1 MDRSTAE
8 IDSSTMVSVVHTAG
22 RGRVRL
28 HIQGLYRSEKLKSEL
43 EKALSSHSM
52 IHEASANS
60 LTGNVLV
67 QFPPDRDQK
76 EIIKEVDQLVRR
88 FLNGR
93 IVTVNK
99 PKSHPCIAKP
109 TQAKTGKPKQ
119 SKRSFASQFN
129 VLFRKS
135 SASVE
140 VQPSQ
145 AAPKDF
151 WHRLDTRETMARLD
165 TSKVGLSIMESEHR
179 LQIYGPNRLAE
190 NKRRSTLEIFAEQ
203 VANPAMVMLGV
214 SAVVS
219 VATGGLIDAAVIV
232 SAVLM
237 NAIIGY
243 LTESSSER
251 TINALGS
258 MAPTHA
264 HVIRDGKQ
272 LTVPIEE
279 IVIGDLLA
287 LTPGSYIPAD
297 ARLLHSSRLT
307 VDESALTGESM
318 PVGKHWDFIA
328 PEDTP
333 LADRK
338 NMLHMGTIVTGGS
351 GQAFVAATGRNT
363 EIGLIQSLVG
373 EVKPPETLLQ
383 RQLDDLNGNLAKVC
397 GILCVGVFGLGVF
410 RGYSWLQMLTSSI
423 SLAVAAIPEG
433 LPAVATTTLAIGIRN
448 SHREKVLIR
457 QLGAVESLGSVQVIC
472 LDKTGTLTMNKMKVV
487 TLRTAEHTVAIT
499 DRKFEV
505 KSQAIDPWSQLAIRK
520 LLEVVS
526 LCSEVRLSGSG
537 IVPELDGS
545 PTESALVEAAMNA
558 GADVRELRK
567 AYPLIK
573 TTHRAENRPYMMTV
587 HETQEAGLLFAVK
600 GSPSDVLALCQWR
613 QQGEALEQLDDAI
626 RERIIE
632 RNDRLA
638 GDALRVLGV
647 AYAYADKSD
656 DLTAPPLIWL
666 GLIGME
672 DSIRPDMDRLMDDF
686 HRAGVRTV
694 MITGDQSATAYS
706 VGSRLRL
713 SGDAPLEIIDSANLD
728 KLDPEILKG
737 VIKNTSVFARVS
749 PAHKLKIVQALQQ
762 AGHVVAMTGDGVND
776 GPALKAADIGVA
788 MGDQGT
794 DVARSVADVVLED
807 DNLHTMIIAIRQG
820 RTIYSNIRK
829 SLRFLLSTNLSEIEL
844 AVLTMALGLGEAL
857 NPLQLLWINMVADIA
872 PAMALALEPPERDV
886 LKQVPRDPERAIIDS
901 GDFRRL
907 LRESLFITGGSLSVY
922 ALSRLRYGPGLQ
934 ASSNTFLAFTLAKF
948 LHALSC
954 RSEETTVL
962 DRERPANPH
971 MITALGG
978 TLVIQALATFVPQL
992 RSLLR
997 CTPLGVVDL
1006 PLILAGASV
1015 PFVLNEATKR
1025 ITRNTRKDGD
1035 LTL

>member
-1 MDRSTAE
+1 ME
-8 IDSSTMVSVVHTAG
+8 QSSTPIDPPAIVSIVHSAG
-22 RGRVRL
+22 QGRVRL
-28 HIQGLYRSEKLKSEL
+28 RVQGLYRSDKLKHDL
-43 EKALSSHSM
+43 EKALSRHLV
-52 IHEASANS
+52 IQEVRANS

-67 QFPPDRDQK
+67 QYPADQDQDA
-76 EIIKEVDQLVRR
+76 IVMEVDSIARR
-88 FLNGR
+88 CLNGR
-93 IVTVNK
+93 IVSISK
-99 PKSHPCIAKP
+99 PKPRPFTAKP
-109 TQAKTGKPKQ
+109 AHAKL
-119 SKRSFASQFN
+119 KRNDDGLSFTERFKAQFN
-129 VLFRKS
+129 KS
-135 SASVE
+135 NPYVE
-140 VQPSQ
+140 VMPSQ
-145 AAPKDF
+145 PVPKHS
-151 WHRLDTRETMARLD
+151 WHKLDTREAMARLD
-165 TSKVGLSIMESEHR
+165 TSKVGLSVVEAGHR
-179 LQIYGPNRLAE
+179 LQIFGPNRLAE
-190 NKRRSTLEIFAEQ
+190 NKRRSTLEMFTEQ
-203 VANPAMVMLGV
+203 LANPAMLMLGV

-243 LTESSSER
+243 VTESSSER
-251 TINALGS
+251 TISALGS

-264 HVIRDGKQ
+264 NVIRDGKQ
-272 LTVPIEE
+272 FTVPIEE
-279 IVIGDLLA
+279 IVIGDLLL
-287 LTPGSYIPAD
+287 LTPGSYVPAD
-297 ARLLHSSRLT
+297 ARLLKSSRLT

-318 PVGKHWDFIA
+318 PVGKYWDFIA

-351 GQAFVAATGRNT
+351 GQALVAATGKNT

-373 EVKPPETLLQ
+373 EVKPPDTLLQ
-383 RQLDDLNGNLAKVC
+383 RQLDDLNGNLAKTC
-397 GILCVGVFGLGVF
+397 GILCVGVFGLGVL
-410 RGYSWLQMLTSSI
+410 RGYSWLQMLSSSI

-472 LDKTGTLTMNKMKVV
+472 LDKTGTLTMNKMKAV
-487 TLRTAEHTVAIT
+487 TLRTAGHTVAIT
-499 DRKFEV
+499 DERFEV
-505 KSQAIDPWSQLAIRK
+505 RGQTINPLEQPEIKK
-520 LLEVVS
+520 LLEIVC
-526 LCSEVRLSGSG
+526 LCSEVKFVGSS
-537 IVPELDGS
+537 VTPALEGS
-545 PTESALVEAAMNA
+545 PTESAMVEATMNA
-558 GADVRELRK
+558 GENVRVLRD
-567 AYPLIK
+567 AHPVIK

-587 HETQEAGLLFAVK
+587 HETTDGRLLFAMK
-600 GSPSDVLALCQWR
+600 GSPGDVLALCQWR
-613 QQGEALEQLDDAI
+613 QHEGEMEELDENI
-626 RERIIE
+626 RDRIIE

-647 AYAYADKSD
+647 AYAYVDKTE
-656 DLTAPPLIWL
+656 DLKTPPLVWL

-672 DSIRPDMDRLMDDF
+672 DSIRPDMDRLMAEF
-686 HRAGVRTV
+686 HSAGVRTV

-706 VGSRLRL
+706 VGSRLGL

-749 PAHKLKIVQALQQ
+749 PAHKLKIVQALQD

-844 AVLTMALGLGEAL
+844 AILTMALGMGEAL

-872 PAMALALEPPERDV
+872 PAMALALEPPEQDV
-886 LKQVPRDPERAIIDS
+886 LKQPPRDPERAIINGS
-901 GDFRRL
+901 DFRRL
-907 LRESLFITGGSLSVY
+907 LRESLFITGGSLGVY
-922 ALSRLRYGPGLQ
+922 TLSRLRYGPGLQ

-954 RSEETTVL
+954 RSEDTTVL
-962 DRERPANPH
+962 DRDRPANPH
-971 MITALGG
+971 MVTALAG
-978 TLVIQALATFVPQL
+978 TLAIQALATFVPQL

-997 CTPLGVVDL
+997 LTPLGLVDI
-1006 PLILAGASV
+1006 PLILAGASI
-1015 PFVLNEATKR
+1015 PFVLNESTKR
-1025 ITRNTRKDGD
+1025 ITQQTRKSGD
-1035 LTL
+1035 SNP

>member
-1 MDRSTAE
+1 MPIEQSVSVD
-8 IDSSTMVSVVHTAG
+8 DSSFIVSVVHATG
-22 RGRVRL
+22 LGRVRL
-28 HIQGLYRSEKLKSEL
+28 HVQGLYRSDKLKIDL
-43 EKALSSHSM
+43 ENALSVHSM
-52 IHEASANS
+52 INDVCANS
-60 LTGNVLV
+60 LTGNLLV
-67 QFPPDRDQK
+67 QFLPGQDQNVVI
-76 EIIKEVDQLVRR
+76 EEVEKVARR
-88 FLNGR
+88 CLNGR
-93 IVTVNK
+93 IVPIAKAKPRAVQPK
-99 PKSHPCIAKP
+99 PKKAKEASSFTRRYKFQFQNP
-109 TQAKTGKPKQ
+109 QA
-119 SKRSFASQFN
+119 A
-129 VLFRKS
+129 
-135 SASVE
+135 VE
-140 VQPSQ
+140 VAHGQPTPSH
-145 AAPKDF
+145 A
-151 WHRLDTRETMARLD
+151 WHKLD
-165 TSKVGLSIMESEHR
+165 TSETIARLEASKDGLSAIEAGHR

-190 NKRRSTLEIFAEQ
+190 NKRRSTLQMFAEQ
-203 VANPAMVMLGV
+203 IANPAMAMLGV

-219 VATGGLIDAAVIV
+219 VATGGFIDAAVIV
-232 SAVLM
+232 SAVLL

-243 LTESSSER
+243 VTESSSER

-264 HVIRDGKQ
+264 HVIRDGNQ
-272 LTVPIEE
+272 MTVPVED
-279 IVIGDLLA
+279 IVIGDLLV
-287 LTPGSYIPAD
+287 LTPGTYIPAD
-297 ARLLHSSRLT
+297 ARLLNSSRIT

-351 GQAFVAATGRNT
+351 GQALVAATGRNT

-373 EVKPPETLLQ
+373 EVKPPDSLLQ

-397 GILCVGVFGLGVF
+397 GLLCVGVFGLGIL
-410 RGYSWLQMLTSSI
+410 RGYTWLQMLTSSI
-423 SLAVAAIPEG
+423 TLAVAAIPEG

-472 LDKTGTLTMNKMKVV
+472 LDKTGTLTLNKMKTVSI
-487 TLRTAEHTVAIT
+487 RTAGHTVAIAD
-499 DRKFEV
+499 DRFEV
-505 KSQAIDPWSQLAIRK
+505 KGRRLIAPLGQPEIKR
-520 LLEVVS
+520 LLQIVC
-526 LCSEVRLSGSG
+526 LCSEVKFNGSG
-537 IVPELDGS
+537 IVPELEGS

-558 GADVRELRK
+558 GEDVRALR
-567 AYPLIK
+567 AVYPLIK

-587 HETQEAGLLFAVK
+587 HKTPEGGLLFAVK

-613 QQGEALEQLDDAI
+613 QHDGEMEELDNSI
-626 RERIIE
+626 RDRIIE

-647 AYAYADKSD
+647 AYVCDDKTE
-656 DLTAPPLIWL
+656 DLKAPPLVWL

-672 DSIRPDMDRLMDDF
+672 DSLRPDMDRLIVEF
-686 HRAGVRTV
+686 HNAGVRTV

-706 VGSRLRL
+706 VGRRLGL

-749 PAHKLKIVQALQQ
+749 PAHKLKIVQALQE

-844 AVLTMALGLGEAL
+844 AVLTMALGMGEAL

-872 PAMALALEPPERDV
+872 PAMALALEPSERDV
-886 LKQVPRDPERAIIDS
+886 LKQPPRDPNRAIIN
-901 GDFRRL
+901 GPDFRRL
-907 LRESLFITGGSLSVY
+907 LRESLFITGGSLGVY
-922 ALSRLRYGPGLQ
+922 GLSRLRYGPGLQ

-954 RSEETTVL
+954 RSEDTTVL
-962 DRERPANPH
+962 DFDRPPNPH
-971 MITALGG
+971 MVTALGG
-978 TLVIQALATFVPQL
+978 TLAIQALATFVPQL
-992 RSLLR
+992 RTLLR
-997 CTPLGVVDL
+997 CSPLGLVDL
-1006 PLILAGASV
+1006 PLILAGAGI
-1015 PFVLNEATKR
+1015 PFVLNESAKR
-1025 ITRNTRKDGD
+1025 INQNTRKSGD
-1035 LTL
+1035 PSQ

>member
-1 MDRSTAE
+1 MAHSAAQVDPPS
-8 IDSSTMVSVVHTAG
+8 IVSIVHAAG
-22 RGRVRL
+22 SGRVRL
-28 HIQGLYRSEKLKSEL
+28 HVQGLYRSDRLKGEL
-43 EKALSSHSM
+43 ERALSAHSL
-52 IHEASANS
+52 IQLARASS

-67 QFPPDRDQK
+67 EFLPGQDADA
-76 EIIKEVDQLVRR
+76 IIQEVDKVARR
-88 FLNGR
+88 CLNGR
-93 IVTVNK
+93 IVSIPK
-99 PKSHPCIAKP
+99 PKSRPFLAKP
-109 TQAKTGKPKQ
+109 AQAKPRSPKGSSFFGDRFGFPFGKKKAP
-119 SKRSFASQFN
+119 
-129 VLFRKS
+129 
-135 SASVE
+135 VE
-140 VQPSQ
+140 AVPSQ
-145 AAPKDF
+145 PVPRHD
-151 WHRLDTRETMARLD
+151 WHKLDTRETMARLD
-165 TSKVGLSIMESEHR
+165 TSKVGLSVTEAGHR
-179 LQIYGPNRLAE
+179 LQIFGPNRLAE

-203 VANPAMVMLGV
+203 IANPAMAMLGV

-243 LTESSSER
+243 VTESSSER

-264 HVIRDGKQ
+264 CVIRDGKQ
-272 LTVPIEE
+272 LTIPIEG
-279 IVIGDLLA
+279 IVIGDLLV

-297 ARLLHSSRLT
+297 ARLLNSSRLT
-307 VDESALTGESM
+307 VDESTLTGESM

-351 GQAFVAATGRNT
+351 GQALVAATGRHT
-363 EIGLIQSLVG
+363 EIGIIQSLVG
-373 EVKPPETLLQ
+373 EVKPPETVLQ
-383 RQLDDLNGNLAKVC
+383 QQLDDLNGNLAKVC
-397 GILCVGVFGLGVF
+397 GVLCLGVFGLGVL
-410 RGYSWLQMLTSSI
+410 RGYTWLQMLTASI

-472 LDKTGTLTMNKMKVV
+472 LDKTGTLTMNKMKTV
-487 TLRTAEHTVAIT
+487 TLRTAGHTVAIT
-499 DRKFEV
+499 DDRFEV
-505 KSQAIDPWSQLAIRK
+505 RGRSIDPMGQPEIKR
-520 LLEVVS
+520 LLQIVC
-526 LCSEVRLSGSG
+526 LCSEVKFTGSG
-537 IVPELDGS
+537 FAPGLEGS
-545 PTESALVEAAMNA
+545 PTENAMVEAATSA
-558 GADVRELRK
+558 GEDVRALRL
-567 AYPLIK
+567 ALPLIK

-587 HETQEAGLLFAVK
+587 HETQEGGLLFAAK

-613 QQGEALEQLDDAI
+613 QHDGELEALDDSI
-626 RERIIE
+626 RDRIIE

-647 AYAYADKSD
+647 AYALVAGKTE
-656 DLTAPPLIWL
+656 DLKAPPLVWL

-672 DSIRPDMDRLMDDF
+672 DSIRPDMDRLMAEF
-686 HRAGVRTV
+686 HSAGVRTV

-706 VGSRLRL
+706 VGSRLGL

-749 PAHKLKIVQALQQ
+749 PAHKLKIVQALQA

-807 DNLHTMIIAIRQG
+807 DNLHTMIAAIRQG

-872 PAMALALEPPERDV
+872 PAMALALEPPEQDV
-886 LKQVPRDPERAIIDS
+886 LKQPPRDPKRAIIN
-901 GDFRRL
+901 GEDFRLL

-954 RSEETTVL
+954 RSEDTTVL
-962 DRERPANPH
+962 DRNRPANPH
-971 MITALGG
+971 MVTALGG
-978 TLVIQALATFVPQL
+978 TLAIQALATFVPQL

-997 CTPLGVVDL
+997 LTPLGVVDL
-1006 PLILAGASV
+1006 PLILAGAGI
-1015 PFVLNEATKR
+1015 PFVLNETAKR
-1025 ITRNTRKDGD
+1025 ITQNMRKNGD
-1035 LTL
+1035 SNL

>member
-1 MDRSTAE
+1 MPIEQSVIVE
-8 IDSSTMVSVVHTAG
+8 DSSFIVSLVHATDQ
-22 RGRVRL
+22 GRVRL
-28 HIQGLYRSEKLKSEL
+28 HVQGLYRSDKLKMDL
-43 EKALSSHSM
+43 ESALSSHSM
-52 IHEASANS
+52 INEVSANS
-60 LTGNVLV
+60 LTGNLLV
-67 QFPPDRDQK
+67 QFLPGKDQNVVI
-76 EIIKEVDQLVRR
+76 EEVEKVARR
-88 FLNGR
+88 CLNGR
-93 IVTVNK
+93 IVPFTKAKLQPGQSK
-99 PKSHPCIAKP
+99 PKKATDASSFTKRHQFHFKNPPSAMEVAHSQPISHA
-109 TQAKTGKPKQ
+109 
-119 SKRSFASQFN
+119 
-129 VLFRKS
+129 
-135 SASVE
+135 
-140 VQPSQ
+140 
-145 AAPKDF
+145 
-151 WHRLDTRETMARLD
+151 WHKLDTHEAMSCLEA
-165 TSKVGLSIMESEHR
+165 SKDGLSALEAGHR

-190 NKRRSTLEIFAEQ
+190 NKRRSTLQMFVEQ
-203 VANPAMVMLGV
+203 IANPAMLMLGV

-232 SAVLM
+232 SAVLL

-243 LTESSSER
+243 VTESSSER
-251 TINALGS
+251 TISALGS

-264 HVIRDGKQ
+264 HVIREGKQ
-272 LTVPIEE
+272 MAIPVGD
-279 IVIGDLLA
+279 IVIGDLLV
-287 LTPGSYIPAD
+287 LTPGSYVPAD
-297 ARLLHSSRLT
+297 ARLLNSSRIT

-328 PEDTP
+328 PDDTP

-351 GQAFVAATGRNT
+351 GQALVAATGRNT

-373 EVKPPETLLQ
+373 EVKPPNTLLQ

-397 GILCVGVFGLGVF
+397 GLLCLGVFGLGVL
-410 RGYSWLQMLTSSI
+410 RGYTWLQMLTSSI
-423 SLAVAAIPEG
+423 TLAVAAIPEG

-472 LDKTGTLTMNKMKVV
+472 LDKTGTLTQNKMKTVSI
-487 TLRTAEHTVAIT
+487 RTAGHTVSIT
-499 DRKFEV
+499 DDRFEV
-505 KSQAIDPWSQLAIRK
+505 KGQSIAPLEQLDIKK
-520 LLEVVS
+520 LLQMVC
-526 LCSEVRLSGSG
+526 LCSEVKLTGSG
-537 IVPELDGS
+537 IAPELEGS
-545 PTESALVEAAMNA
+545 PTECALVEAALNA
-558 GADVRELRK
+558 GEDVRALRVT
-567 AYPLIK
+567 YPLIK

-587 HETQEAGLLFAVK
+587 HEMPGGGLLFAAK
-600 GSPSDVLALCQWR
+600 GSPADVLALCQWR
-613 QQGEALEQLDDAI
+613 QHDGEMEELDSFI
-626 RERIIE
+626 RDRIIE

-647 AYAYADKSD
+647 AYACGDKTEK
-656 DLTAPPLIWL
+656 LKAPPLVWL

-672 DSIRPDMDRLMDDF
+672 DALRPNMDRLMEEF
-686 HRAGVRTV
+686 HSAGVRTV

-706 VGSRLRL
+706 VGRRLGL

-728 KLDPEILKG
+728 KLDPDILKG

-749 PAHKLKIVQALQQ
+749 PAHKLKIVQALQE

-844 AVLTMALGLGEAL
+844 AVLTMALGMGEAL

-872 PAMALALEPPERDV
+872 PAMALALEPPELDV
-886 LKQVPRDPERAIIDS
+886 LKQPPRDPTRAIIN
-901 GDFRRL
+901 GPDFRRL
-907 LRESLFITGGSLSVY
+907 LRESLFITGGSLGVY
-922 ALSRLRYGPGLQ
+922 SLSRLRYGPGLQ

-954 RSEETTVL
+954 RSEDTTVL
-962 DRERPANPH
+962 DFERPRNPH
-971 MITALGG
+971 MVTALAG
-978 TLVIQALATFVPQL
+978 TLAIQALATFVPQL

-997 CTPLGVVDL
+997 LTPLALVDL
-1006 PLILAGASV
+1006 PLILAGAGI
-1015 PFVLNEATKR
+1015 PFVLNESAKR
-1025 ITRNTRKDGD
+1025 IIQNTRKNGD
-1035 LTL
+1035 LN